1 MNAVVEDLF
10 CIGDCYWGARKAD
23 ETKARD
29 WRKRGSLRL
38 GEHCV
43 FIGMSHSAA
52 SSNKQRWRKRCKL
65 CPCMSRSQLH
75 ALSSRESK
83 KIPTMPQMSYTVSP
97 NSLGSLLLSL
107 TYALSSCRTRPFC
120 APQWNFPSRQKKNW
134 FVGGAGG
141 SLKRFG
147 ICKKWP
153 TLRSP
158 SHALPILEAPSL
170 IG

>member
-1 MNAVVEDLF
+1 MTPHTAHESPGGPVMNAVVEGLF
-10 CIGDCYWGARKAD
+10 GIDDCFWGARKAD

-83 KIPTMPQMSYTVSP
+83 NIPTMPQMSYTVSP

-120 APQWNFPSRQKKNW
+120 VPQQKFSEPSKK
-134 FVGGAGG
+134 
-141 SLKRFG
+141 
-147 ICKKWP
+147 KKKKLVCWWRWRVAKTP
-153 TLRSP
+153 RDM
-158 SHALPILEAPSL
+158 
-170 IG
+170 